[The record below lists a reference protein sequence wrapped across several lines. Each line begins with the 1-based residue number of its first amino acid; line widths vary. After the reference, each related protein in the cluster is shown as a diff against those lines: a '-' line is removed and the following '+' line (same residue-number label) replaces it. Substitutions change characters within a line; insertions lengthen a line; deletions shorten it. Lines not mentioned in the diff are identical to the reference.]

1 MMDNIYYFALF
12 VSVNISEETRIIS
25 TVEPAPANDEI
36 MQGTLSHTHLPV
48 FIQTTASV
56 TVLHSDENGTHSF
69 QWVDSNHRY
78 FLFLFQVLR

>member
-1 MMDNIYYFALF
+1 
-12 VSVNISEETRIIS
+12 
-25 TVEPAPANDEI
+25 
-36 MQGTLSHTHLPV
+36 V